1 MGGRG
6 GGSKFVTVQ
15 YPAFP
20 TGARIFGGKGAT
32 PEENAKKRAIVTRFM
47 NEAKEGNKYRL
58 GGGVGSGSEDFEIV
72 HFNRSPN
79 KLGIRSGGRTIAMS
93 RANVAKYI
101 SNGATLLSNKK

>member
-6 GGSKFVTVQ
+6 SGSKFVTVQ

-20 TGARIFGGKGAT
+20 VGARIFGGKGASR
-32 PEENAKKRAIVTRFM
+32 EDNAQKRAIVTRFM

-58 GGGVGSGSEDFEIV
+58 GSGIGSGGEDFEVV

-79 KLGIRSGGRTIAMS
+79 KLGIRSGGRTIALS

-101 SNGATLLSNKK
+101 ANGATLISNKK